1 MVLRVGER
9 RAKKRKRRKKVNE
22 KLLEGKWDRM
32 LKGKNIGNGEE
43 QTRKKKIEIEEGRGR
58 RG

>member
-43 QTRKKKIEIEEGRGR
+43 QTRKKKLK
-58 RG
+58 